1 MQEKEIPLN
10 SRVSEKSSEH
20 MGSSVVMAPV
30 YSVSPQP
37 SGILL

>member
-20 MGSSVVMAPV
+20 MGSSVVMARV
-30 YSVSPQP
+30 YSISPQC
-37 SGILL
+37 SENLL